1 MSAEVSAKHLKIV
14 AIGGGTGL
22 STVLTGLKP
31 YLKAGQRTGDLPK
44 LFPEIPG
51 NNGETYDISLT
62 AIVTVTD
69 DGKSSGRL
77 REEFG
82 VLPPGDIRRC
92 LTALAREDRFMTKL
106 FRHRF
111 TGKGE
116 VGGHS
121 LGNLIL
127 LAITQMSGSFLTAI
141 DQASALLGCSARVL
155 PSTLESVNLSA
166 TLGRQTVRG
175 QRTIKFYCE
184 TMSQPIRDLTLIPA
198 EAEALPE
205 AVEAIL
211 NADLITL
218 GPGSLFTSVI
228 PNLLVTGIADALRRS
243 QAKKIY
249 VCNIMTEADETD
261 GFTVEDHVA
270 TLLQYG
276 AGLKLDYALCN
287 STPIS
292 AEMRERYAEENAV
305 ALEPPA
311 VEYLTRTRFVALPL
325 AAEDGFV
332 RHDPVRLGRA
342 IFNLYFQKFSAGE
355 SA

>member
-1 MSAEVSAKHLKIV
+1 MSVEVSAKQLRIV

-22 STVLTGLKP
+22 STLLTGLKP

-44 LFPEIPG
+44 LFPEIPDNG
-51 NNGETYDISLT
+51 NGHHDISLT

-82 VLPPGDIRRC
+82 VIPPGDIRRC
-92 LTALAREDRFMTKL
+92 MTALAREDRFMTKL

-116 VGGHS
+116 IGGHS

-141 DQASALLGCSARVL
+141 DQASALLGCSAHVL

-166 TLGRQTVRG
+166 RLGKQTVRG

-184 TMSQPIRDLTLIPA
+184 TMSQPIRDLSLIPA
-198 EAEALPE
+198 DAAALPE
-205 AVEAIL
+205 AVQAIL
-211 NADLITL
+211 EADLITL

-228 PNLLVTGIADALRRS
+228 PNLLVSGIADALRQSKAR
-243 QAKKIY
+243 KIY
-249 VCNIMTEADETD
+249 ICNIMSEADETE
-261 GFTVEDHVA
+261 GFTAEHHVS

-276 AGLKLDYALCN
+276 EGLKLDYALCN

-305 ALEPPA
+305 ALDPP
-311 VEYLTRTRFVALPL
+311 VQEYMTQTRFVSLPL
-325 AAEDGFV
+325 AAEEGFV
-332 RHDPVRLGRA
+332 RHDPVKLGRA
-342 IFNLYFQKFSAGE
+342 IFEVYFQK
-355 SA
+355 